1 MSRGLRSD
9 SNLSHLDKVLDDPE
23 HGILVASK
31 HLGKFI
37 GNKGL
42 IITTSNDQTITKDF
56 WRGYL
61 SVKHQRLKRL
71 SRLYLEGMN
80 DETAKHLAEVMHD
93 MNIRPYRIF
102 FNGVDVNAA

>member
-9 SNLSHLDKVLDDPE
+9 SDLSHLDMMLDDPQ

-42 IITTSNDQTITKDF
+42 IITCHKEQTVTKDF

-71 SRLYLEGMN
+71 SNLYLVNLN
-80 DETAKHLAEVMHD
+80 DDTAKSLAEVMHD
-93 MNIRPYRIF
+93 MNIKPYRIYF
-102 FNGVDVNAA
+102 DGVDVDAA